1 MTTPMKLLTILA
13 VLLASAT
20 PASAGAIRYPAKL
33 TCTGVIIQSGGELR
47 LKPDPD
53 EVLWCEAFF
62 KPEIAKRV
70 RTTCDEG
77 TRCRVRGT
85 IREAR
90 DGRGAFY
97 WVASVERLSSK

>member
-1 MTTPMKLLTILA
+1 MTAPMKLLTILA

-62 KPEIAKRV
+62 KPEIAKRE
-70 RTTCDEG
+70 RHDSG
-77 TRCRVRGT
+77 GPRR
-85 IREAR
+85 
-90 DGRGAFY
+90 GRGLLLG
-97 WVASVERLSSK
+97 RLGGKTLQQVVGSR